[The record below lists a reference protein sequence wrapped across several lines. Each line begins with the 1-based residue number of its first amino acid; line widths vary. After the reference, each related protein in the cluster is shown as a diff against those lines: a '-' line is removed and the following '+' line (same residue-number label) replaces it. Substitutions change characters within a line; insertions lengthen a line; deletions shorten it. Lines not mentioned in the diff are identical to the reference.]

1 MRIARAP
8 PSATTGPQAGRTK
21 RRIAVSAWK
30 PLSLCLL
37 LILSLVSAVA
47 ASPAPSHAS
56 NTASAASVAAAASA
70 APLWAPGA
78 HPASCAGETAGSELP
93 VLGSRTCSLRFCS
106 GTGGCVCS
114 NGQHGTCSNGLCVI

>member
-1 MRIARAP
+1 
-8 PSATTGPQAGRTK
+8 
-21 RRIAVSAWK
+21 VSAWK
-30 PLSLCLL
+30 PMSLCLL

-70 APLWAPGA
+70 AAPLWAPGA
-78 HPASCAGETAGSELP
+78 QTVACAGEAASADLP
-93 VLGSRTCSLRFCS
+93 VLGARTCSLRFCS

-114 NGQHGTCSNGLCVI
+114 NGQHGTCSGGLCVQ